1 MALTKRQIAQHMLFA
16 MEYVKDFNGTRAAER
31 AGYKG
36 SDPSLGVTASRL
48 LKYAKV
54 QEKIADLLSAN
65 AMQASEALW
74 RLAGQARGDV
84 SMFVIEGEDGFE
96 INWPNVRKFGYLVK
110 SISHTRQGPK
120 IVLHDSQKALELI
133 GKHFAIFTD
142 RIEMNWKD
150 ALPNGTSETEAIKQ
164 FQRVLNKAREENKVE
179 E

>member
-1 MALTKRQIAQHMLFA
+1 MALTKGQIVQQMLFA
-16 MEYVKDFNGTRAAER
+16 VEYVKDFNGTRAAER

-36 SDPSLGVTASRL
+36 SDPVLGVTASRL

-54 QEKIADLLSAN
+54 QEKIANLLSAN
-65 AMQASEALW
+65 AMQAEEALW

-84 SMFVIEGEDGFE
+84 SMFVIEAEDGFE
-96 INWPNVRKFGYLVK
+96 INWPNIRKFGYLVK

-142 RIEMNWKD
+142 KVQHSWQESLPDGFKEGDAVGEFKRIVN
-150 ALPNGTSETEAIKQ
+150 EARIK
-164 FQRVLNKAREENKVE
+164 AEVE

>member
-36 SDPSLGVTASRL
+36 SEASLGVQASRVL
-48 LKYAKV
+48 RYARV

-74 RLAGQARGDV
+74 RLAGQARNDI

-96 INWPNVRKFGYLVK
+96 INWLNIRKFGYLVK

-120 IVLHDSQKALELI
+120 IVLHDSQRALELI

-142 RIEMNWKD
+142 KVQHSWQDTLPDSTSQNDAVNEFKRIMD
-150 ALPNGTSETEAIKQ
+150 EA
-164 FQRVLNKAREENKVE
+164 RSKAKVE